1 MYGYQK
7 TVRLVMLEYLLVLL
21 FHVVYGYF
29 KFGTDIGL
37 IVLIVS
43 CIMISISFIIS
54 LLVKNEDFVV
64 YSLFISI
71 AISTTIIGCAEHT
84 LAHSILIFLAV
95 TAGFTI
101 FMQEK
106 YILFSFVCSCI
117 CMLSYALFLK
127 EQLYFA
133 VDSLL
138 IYVFYCLVYVTAS
151 INMYIVVK
159 SAHEYNKGMAEK
171 AEEAERANESKMLF
185 LANMSHEI
193 RTPMNAISGMAELSL
208 NEDLSPQTREN
219 LENIR
224 NSSKVLL
231 AVVNDILDYSK
242 MESGMMEIVPVTY
255 SLSRLIKETV
265 NMMQIRLSDK
275 NVELKYTILKELPD
289 VLVGDEIRF
298 RQVLFNILSNAI
310 KFTDNGYI
318 LLDVSGETVKED
330 TVKLIVS
337 VTDSGIG
344 IRKED
349 LQKLFTSFQQLDSHK
364 SHVREGTGLGLA
376 ICRELVSL
384 MGGEI
389 TVESTYGVGSKFTFT
404 IIQRISTKKDS
415 AVVSKTGS
423 SDGEEKLKVNNAKV
437 LIVDDNA
444 VNLKVAQGL
453 LKTFNLTVDTCKSG
467 RECLEL
473 MKQNRDYDLVFLDH
487 MMPELDGIE
496 TLNLIRADSDE
507 YMKKVPVVALT
518 ANVMNGVRDMF
529 ISEGFNDYVP
539 KPIDMVWVNSILRK
553 YIPIEKQERV

>member
-127 EQLYFA
+127 EQLYYA

-138 IYVFYCLVYVTAS
+138 IYVFYCLVYITAS

-171 AEEAERANESKMLF
+171 AEEAERANDSKMLF

-289 VLVGDEIRF
+289 VFVGDEIRF
-298 RQVLFNILSNAI
+298 RQILFNLLSNAI

-318 LLDVSGETVKED
+318 LLDVSGEIIKED
-330 TVKLIVS
+330 TAKLIVS

-384 MGGEI
+384 MGGDI

-415 AVVSKTGS
+415 AVFSKAGS
-423 SDGEEKLKVNNAKV
+423 SDSEEKLKVNNAKV

-507 YMKKVPVVALT
+507 YMKKVPIVALT

-553 YIPIEKQERV
+553 YIPIEKQS

>member
-127 EQLYFA
+127 EQLYYA

-171 AEEAERANESKMLF
+171 AEEAERANDSKMLF

-289 VLVGDEIRF
+289 VFVGDEIRF
-298 RQVLFNILSNAI
+298 RQILFNLLSNAI

-318 LLDVSGETVKED
+318 LLDVSGEIIKED
-330 TVKLIVS
+330 TAKLIVS

-384 MGGEI
+384 MGGDI

-404 IIQRISTKKDS
+404 IIQRISTKKES
-415 AVVSKTGS
+415 AVFSKAGS
-423 SDGEEKLKVNNAKV
+423 SDSKEKLKVNNAKV

-553 YIPIEKQERV
+553 YIPIEKQS

>member
-7 TVRLVMLEYLLVLL
+7 TVRLVMFEYLLVLL

-64 YSLFISI
+64 YSLFVSI
-71 AISTTIIGCAEHT
+71 AISTTVIGCAEHT

-117 CMLSYALFLK
+117 CLLVYALFLK
-127 EQLYFA
+127 EQLYYA
-133 VDSLL
+133 VDSML
-138 IYVFYCLVYVTAS
+138 IYTFYCLVYIIAS
-151 INMYIVVK
+151 VNMYIVVK

-208 NEDLSPQTREN
+208 NEDLTPQAREN

-242 MESGMMEIVPVTY
+242 MESGMMDIVPVTY
-255 SLSRLIKETV
+255 SLSHLIKETV
-265 NMMQIRLSDK
+265 NMMLIRLSDK
-275 NVELKYTILKELPD
+275 NVELKYTIQKELPD
-289 VLVGDEIRF
+289 VYFGDEIRF
-298 RQVLFNILSNAI
+298 RQILFNLLSNAI

-318 LLDVSGETVKED
+318 LLDVSGEIVKED
-330 TVKLIVS
+330 TAKLIVS

-349 LQKLFTSFQQLDSHK
+349 LQRLFTSFQQLDSHK

-404 IIQRISTKKDS
+404 LIQKISNKKEIAVFSNS
-415 AVVSKTGS
+415 ANK
-423 SDGEEKLKVNNAKV
+423 DEETKLKVNNAKV

-473 MKQNRDYDLVFLDH
+473 MKKNRDYDLVFLDH

-507 YMKKVPVVALT
+507 YMKKVPIVALT

-553 YIPIEKQERV
+553 YIPIEKQS

>member
-21 FHVVYGYF
+21 AHIVYGYF
-29 KFGTDIGL
+29 KFGTDTGL
-37 IVLIVS
+37 TVLIVS

-64 YSLFISI
+64 YSLCVSI
-71 AISTTIIGCAEHT
+71 VISTTIIGCAEHT

-106 YILFSFVCSCI
+106 YILFSFVCACI
-117 CMLSYALFLK
+117 CMLSYAVFLP
-127 EQLYFA
+127 EQLYYA
-133 VDSLL
+133 VDSML
-138 IYVFYCLVYVTAS
+138 IYAFYCLVYITAS
-151 INMYIVVK
+151 VNMYIVVK
-159 SAHEYNKGMAEK
+159 SAHAYNKGMAEK

-208 NEDLSPQTREN
+208 NEDLSPQVREN
-219 LENIR
+219 LENIK

-242 MESGMMEIVPVTY
+242 MESGIMEIVPVTY
-255 SLSRLIKETV
+255 SLSDLIKETV

-275 NVELKYTILKELPD
+275 NVELKYAIATELPD
-289 VLVGDEIRF
+289 VLVGDEIRI
-298 RQVLFNILSNAI
+298 RQILFNLLSNAI

-318 LLDVSGETVKED
+318 LLDVNGETVEKD
-330 TVKLIVS
+330 TIKLIVS

-376 ICRELVSL
+376 ICRELVAL

-404 IIQRISTKKDS
+404 IIQRISVRKEKS
-415 AVVSKTGS
+415 VVSKPGS
-423 SDGEEKLKVNNAKV
+423 KDRDEKLRANNAKV

-473 MKQNRDYDLVFLDH
+473 MKKNKDYDLVFLDH

-507 YMKKVPVVALT
+507 YMKNVPVVALT

-553 YIPIEKQERV
+553 YIPIEKQEQV

>member
-127 EQLYFA
+127 EQLYYA

-171 AEEAERANESKMLF
+171 AEEAERANDSKMLF

-208 NEDLSPQTREN
+208 NEDLSPQAREN

-289 VLVGDEIRF
+289 VFVGDEIRF
-298 RQVLFNILSNAI
+298 RQILFNLLSNAI

-318 LLDVSGETVKED
+318 LLDVSGEIIKED
-330 TVKLIVS
+330 TAKLIVS

-384 MGGEI
+384 MGGDI

-415 AVVSKTGS
+415 AVFSKAGS
-423 SDGEEKLKVNNAKV
+423 SDSEEKLKVNNAKV

-553 YIPIEKQERV
+553 YIPIEKQS

>member
-1 MYGYQK
+1 
-7 TVRLVMLEYLLVLL
+7 
-21 FHVVYGYF
+21 
-29 KFGTDIGL
+29 
-37 IVLIVS
+37 
-43 CIMISISFIIS
+43 
-54 LLVKNEDFVV
+54 
-64 YSLFISI
+64 
-71 AISTTIIGCAEHT
+71 
-84 LAHSILIFLAV
+84 
-95 TAGFTI
+95 
-101 FMQEK
+101 
-106 YILFSFVCSCI
+106 
-117 CMLSYALFLK
+117 
-127 EQLYFA
+127 
-133 VDSLL
+133 
-138 IYVFYCLVYVTAS
+138 
-151 INMYIVVK
+151 MYIVVK

-208 NEDLSPQTREN
+208 NEDLTPQAREN

-242 MESGMMEIVPVTY
+242 MESGMMDIVPVTY
-255 SLSRLIKETV
+255 SLSHLIKETV

-275 NVELKYTILKELPD
+275 NVELKYTIQKELPD
-289 VLVGDEIRF
+289 VYFGDEIRF
-298 RQVLFNILSNAI
+298 RQILFNLLSNAI

-318 LLDVSGETVKED
+318 LLDVSGEIVKED
-330 TVKLIVS
+330 TAKLIVS

-349 LQKLFTSFQQLDSHK
+349 LQRLFTSFQQLDSHK

-404 IIQRISTKKDS
+404 LIQRISNKKEIAVFSNS
-415 AVVSKTGS
+415 ANK
-423 SDGEEKLKVNNAKV
+423 DEETKLKVNNAKV

-473 MKQNRDYDLVFLDH
+473 MKKNRDYDLVFLDH

-507 YMKKVPVVALT
+507 YMKKVPIVALT

-553 YIPIEKQERV
+553 YIPIEKQS

>member
-64 YSLFISI
+64 YSLFVSI
-71 AISTTIIGCAEHT
+71 AISTTVIGCAEHT

-117 CMLSYALFLK
+117 CLLAYALFLK
-127 EQLYFA
+127 EQLYYA
-133 VDSLL
+133 VDSML
-138 IYVFYCLVYVTAS
+138 IYTFYCLVYVTAS
-151 INMYIVVK
+151 VNMYIVVK
-159 SAHEYNKGMAEK
+159 NAHEYNKGMAEK

-208 NEDLSPQTREN
+208 NEDLTPQAREN

-242 MESGMMEIVPVTY
+242 MESGMMDIVPVTY
-255 SLSRLIKETV
+255 SLSHLIKETV

-275 NVELKYTILKELPD
+275 NVELKYTIQKELPD
-289 VLVGDEIRF
+289 VYFGDEIRF
-298 RQVLFNILSNAI
+298 RQILFNLLSNAI

-318 LLDVSGETVKED
+318 LLDVSGEIVKED
-330 TVKLIVS
+330 TAKLIVS

-349 LQKLFTSFQQLDSHK
+349 LQRLFTSFQQLDSHK

-404 IIQRISTKKDS
+404 LIQRISNKKEIAVFSNS
-415 AVVSKTGS
+415 ANK
-423 SDGEEKLKVNNAKV
+423 DEETKLKVNNAKV

-473 MKQNRDYDLVFLDH
+473 MKKNRDYDLVFLDH

-507 YMKKVPVVALT
+507 YMKKVPIVALT

-553 YIPIEKQERV
+553 YIPIEKQS

>member
-106 YILFSFVCSCI
+106 YILFSFVCSCL
-117 CMLSYALFLK
+117 CMLAYVLFLK
-127 EQLYFA
+127 EQLYYA
-133 VDSLL
+133 IDSLL

-171 AEEAERANESKMLF
+171 AEEAERANDSKMLF

-208 NEDLSPQTREN
+208 NEELSPQVREN

-265 NMMQIRLSDK
+265 NMMLIRLSDK

-298 RQVLFNILSNAI
+298 RQILFNILSNAI

-404 IIQRISTKKDS
+404 IIQRISTQKDS
-415 AVVSKTGS
+415 AVFSKPGTS
-423 SDGEEKLKVNNAKV
+423 SGEEKLKVNNAKV

-553 YIPIEKQERV
+553 YIPIEKQS

>member
-64 YSLFISI
+64 YSLFVSI
-71 AISTTIIGCAEHT
+71 AISTTVIGCAEHT

-117 CMLSYALFLK
+117 CLLAYALFLK
-127 EQLYFA
+127 EQLYYA
-133 VDSLL
+133 VDSML
-138 IYVFYCLVYVTAS
+138 IYTFYCLVYVTAS
-151 INMYIVVK
+151 VNMYIVVK

-208 NEDLSPQTREN
+208 NEDLTPQAREN

-242 MESGMMEIVPVTY
+242 MESGMMDIVPVTY
-255 SLSRLIKETV
+255 SLSHLIKETV

-275 NVELKYTILKELPD
+275 NVELKYTIQKELPD
-289 VLVGDEIRF
+289 VYFGDEIRF
-298 RQVLFNILSNAI
+298 RQILFNLLSNAI

-318 LLDVSGETVKED
+318 LLDVSGEIVKED
-330 TVKLIVS
+330 TAKLIVS

-349 LQKLFTSFQQLDSHK
+349 LQRLFTSFQQLDSHK

-404 IIQRISTKKDS
+404 LIQRISNKKEIAVFSNS
-415 AVVSKTGS
+415 ANK
-423 SDGEEKLKVNNAKV
+423 DEETKLKVNNAKV

-473 MKQNRDYDLVFLDH
+473 MKKNRDYDLVFLDH

-507 YMKKVPVVALT
+507 YMKKVPIVALT

-553 YIPIEKQERV
+553 YIPIEKQS

>member
-64 YSLFISI
+64 YSLFVSI

-127 EQLYFA
+127 EQLYYA

-138 IYVFYCLVYVTAS
+138 IYAFYCLVYVMAS
-151 INMYIVVK
+151 VNMYIVVK

-171 AEEAERANESKMLF
+171 AEEAERANDSKMLF

-208 NEDLSPQTREN
+208 NEDLSPQVKEN

-242 MESGMMEIVPVTY
+242 MESGLMEIVPVTY
-255 SLSRLIKETV
+255 SLSHLIKETV
-265 NMMQIRLSDK
+265 SMMQIRLSDK
-275 NVELKYTILKELPD
+275 NVELKYTISKELPD
-289 VLVGDEIRF
+289 VYVGDEIRF
-298 RQVLFNILSNAI
+298 RQILFNILSNAI

-318 LLDVSGETVKED
+318 LLDVSGEMIKDD
-330 TVKLIVS
+330 TAKLIVS

-349 LQKLFTSFQQLDSHK
+349 LQRLFTSFQQLDSHK
-364 SHVREGTGLGLA
+364 SHAREGTGLGLA

-404 IIQRISTKKDS
+404 LIQRISNKKEN
-415 AVVSKTGS
+415 AVFSKIGTQES
-423 SDGEEKLKVNNAKV
+423 KEKIKVNNAKV

-473 MKQNRDYDLVFLDH
+473 MKKNRDYDLVFLDH

-518 ANVMNGVRDMF
+518 ANVMSGVRDMF

-553 YIPIEKQERV
+553 YIPIEKQS

>member
-127 EQLYFA
+127 EQLYYA

-171 AEEAERANESKMLF
+171 AEEAERANDSKMLF

-298 RQVLFNILSNAI
+298 RQILFNLLSNAI

-318 LLDVSGETVKED
+318 LLDVSGEIIKED
-330 TVKLIVS
+330 TAKLIVS

-384 MGGEI
+384 MGGDI

-415 AVVSKTGS
+415 AVFSKAGS
-423 SDGEEKLKVNNAKV
+423 SDSKEKLKVNNAKV

-507 YMKKVPVVALT
+507 YMKKVPIVALT

-553 YIPIEKQERV
+553 YIPIEKQS

>member
-127 EQLYFA
+127 EQLYYA

-171 AEEAERANESKMLF
+171 AEEAERANDSKMLF

-289 VLVGDEIRF
+289 VFVGDEIRF
-298 RQVLFNILSNAI
+298 RQILFNLLSNAI

-318 LLDVSGETVKED
+318 LLDVSGEIIKED
-330 TVKLIVS
+330 TAKLIVS

-384 MGGEI
+384 MGGDI

-415 AVVSKTGS
+415 AVFSKAGS
-423 SDGEEKLKVNNAKV
+423 SDSKEKLKVNNAKV

-553 YIPIEKQERV
+553 YIPIEKQS

>member
-127 EQLYFA
+127 EQLYYA

-138 IYVFYCLVYVTAS
+138 IYVFYCLVYITAS

-171 AEEAERANESKMLF
+171 AEEAERANDSKMLF

-289 VLVGDEIRF
+289 VFVGDEIRF
-298 RQVLFNILSNAI
+298 RQILFNLLSNAI

-318 LLDVSGETVKED
+318 LLDVSGEIIKED
-330 TVKLIVS
+330 TAKLIVS

-384 MGGEI
+384 MGGDI

-404 IIQRISTKKDS
+404 IIQRISTKKES
-415 AVVSKTGS
+415 AVFSKAGS
-423 SDGEEKLKVNNAKV
+423 SDSKEKLKVNNAKV

-553 YIPIEKQERV
+553 YIPIEKQS

>member
-7 TVRLVMLEYLLVLL
+7 TVRLVMFEYLLVLL

-64 YSLFISI
+64 YSLFVSI
-71 AISTTIIGCAEHT
+71 AISTTVIGCAEHT

-117 CMLSYALFLK
+117 CLLAYALFLK
-127 EQLYFA
+127 EQLYYA
-133 VDSLL
+133 VDSML
-138 IYVFYCLVYVTAS
+138 IYTFYCLVYIIAS
-151 INMYIVVK
+151 VNMYIVVK

-208 NEDLSPQTREN
+208 NEDLTPQAREN

-242 MESGMMEIVPVTY
+242 MESGMMDIVPVTY
-255 SLSRLIKETV
+255 SLSHLIKETV
-265 NMMQIRLSDK
+265 NMMLIRLSDK
-275 NVELKYTILKELPD
+275 NVELKYTIQKELPD
-289 VLVGDEIRF
+289 VYFGDEIRF
-298 RQVLFNILSNAI
+298 RQILFNLLSNAI

-318 LLDVSGETVKED
+318 LLDVSGEIVKED
-330 TVKLIVS
+330 TAKLIVS

-349 LQKLFTSFQQLDSHK
+349 LQRLFTSFQQLDSHK

-404 IIQRISTKKDS
+404 LIQKISNKKEIAVFSNS
-415 AVVSKTGS
+415 ANK
-423 SDGEEKLKVNNAKV
+423 DEETKLKVNNAKV

-473 MKQNRDYDLVFLDH
+473 MKKNRDYDLVFLDH

-507 YMKKVPVVALT
+507 YMKKVPIVALT

-553 YIPIEKQERV
+553 YIPIEKQS

>member
-64 YSLFISI
+64 YSLFVSI
-71 AISTTIIGCAEHT
+71 AISTTVIGCAEHT

-117 CMLSYALFLK
+117 CMLAYALFLK
-127 EQLYFA
+127 EQLYYA
-133 VDSLL
+133 VDSML
-138 IYVFYCLVYVTAS
+138 IYTFYCLVYVTAS
-151 INMYIVVK
+151 VNMYIVVK

-208 NEDLSPQTREN
+208 NEDLTPQAREN

-242 MESGMMEIVPVTY
+242 MESGMTDIVPVTY
-255 SLSRLIKETV
+255 SLSHLIKETV

-275 NVELKYTILKELPD
+275 NVELKYTIQKELPD
-289 VLVGDEIRF
+289 VYFGDEIRF
-298 RQVLFNILSNAI
+298 RQILFNLLSNAI

-318 LLDVSGETVKED
+318 LLDVSGEIVKED
-330 TVKLIVS
+330 TAKLIVS

-349 LQKLFTSFQQLDSHK
+349 LQRLFTSFQQLDSHK

-404 IIQRISTKKDS
+404 LIQRISNKKEIAVFSNS
-415 AVVSKTGS
+415 ANK
-423 SDGEEKLKVNNAKV
+423 DEETKLKVNNAKV

-473 MKQNRDYDLVFLDH
+473 MKKNRDYDLVFLDH

-507 YMKKVPVVALT
+507 YMKKVPIVALT

-553 YIPIEKQERV
+553 YIPIEKQS

>member
-7 TVRLVMLEYLLVLL
+7 TVRLVMFEYLLVLL

-64 YSLFISI
+64 YSLFVSI
-71 AISTTIIGCAEHT
+71 AISTTVIGCAEHT

-117 CMLSYALFLK
+117 CLLVYALFLK
-127 EQLYFA
+127 EQLYYA
-133 VDSLL
+133 VDSML
-138 IYVFYCLVYVTAS
+138 IYTFYCLVYIIAS
-151 INMYIVVK
+151 VNMYIVVK

-208 NEDLSPQTREN
+208 NEDLTPQAREN

-242 MESGMMEIVPVTY
+242 MESGMMDIVPVTY
-255 SLSRLIKETV
+255 SLSHLIKETV
-265 NMMQIRLSDK
+265 NMMLIRLSDK
-275 NVELKYTILKELPD
+275 NVELKYTIQKELPD
-289 VLVGDEIRF
+289 VYFGDEIRF
-298 RQVLFNILSNAI
+298 RQILFNLLSNAI

-318 LLDVSGETVKED
+318 LLDVSGEIVKED
-330 TVKLIVS
+330 TAKLIVS

-349 LQKLFTSFQQLDSHK
+349 LQRLFTSFQQLDSHK

-404 IIQRISTKKDS
+404 LIQKISNKKEIAVFSNS
-415 AVVSKTGS
+415 ANK
-423 SDGEEKLKVNNAKV
+423 DEETKLKVNNAKV

-473 MKQNRDYDLVFLDH
+473 MKKNRDYDLVFLDH

-507 YMKKVPVVALT
+507 YMKQVPIVALT

-553 YIPIEKQERV
+553 YIPIEKQS

>member
-64 YSLFISI
+64 YSLFVSI
-71 AISTTIIGCAEHT
+71 AISTTVIGCAEHT

-117 CMLSYALFLK
+117 CMLAYALFLK
-127 EQLYFA
+127 EQLYYA
-133 VDSLL
+133 VDSML
-138 IYVFYCLVYVTAS
+138 IYTFYCLVYVTAS
-151 INMYIVVK
+151 VNMYIVVK

-208 NEDLSPQTREN
+208 NEDLTPQAREN

-242 MESGMMEIVPVTY
+242 MESGMMDIVPVTY
-255 SLSRLIKETV
+255 SLSHLIKETV

-275 NVELKYTILKELPD
+275 NVELKYTIQKELPD
-289 VLVGDEIRF
+289 VYFGDEIRF
-298 RQVLFNILSNAI
+298 RQILFNLLSNAI

-318 LLDVSGETVKED
+318 LLDVSGEIVKED
-330 TVKLIVS
+330 TAKLIVS

-349 LQKLFTSFQQLDSHK
+349 LQRLFTSFQQLDSHK

-404 IIQRISTKKDS
+404 LIQRISNKKEIAVFSNS
-415 AVVSKTGS
+415 ANK
-423 SDGEEKLKVNNAKV
+423 DEETKLKVNNAKV

-473 MKQNRDYDLVFLDH
+473 MKKNRDYDLVFLDH

-507 YMKKVPVVALT
+507 YMKKVPIVALT

-553 YIPIEKQERV
+553 YIPIEKQS